1 MRPTTVK
8 IAAGVA
14 ALALAGGGAMKYAS
28 GSHADVPCK
37 PPAKQRT
44 CGTDDP
50 LPPKPPTPPQP
61 GKLTNQQIVQKLKPS
76 VVQLV
81 GRNGGPG
88 QSGTGIVIDAKQGLV
103 LTNDHVIAGTTA
115 LDAIWNGQDIGA
127 VQIVAQAPCNDM
139 AVVRLTRPPVGLT
152 QVEVASSRTLV
163 AGDDVVAL
171 GFPQTA
177 DATSTVTPTFGQVSK
192 VNVPANPQGAMAPDL
207 PVYPSVIQHTAAINP
222 GNSGGPLVNDRGQLV
237 GMNSLGASDLHGEA
251 WAISSDEISR
261 LLPQLKAGKSSD
273 YVGWSLLPV
282 RMLADA
288 DPALA
293 QAANFAQATD
303 GLMVTGVES
312 NSPAFRAHFGR
323 GDIVTAIN
331 GEPVHTMAD
340 ACAIVQSQARGAT
353 LPIDVLDFWTDQVG
367 APHYDAKRPP
377 VTL

>member
-8 IAAGVA
+8 LVAGVA
-14 ALALAGGGAMKYAS
+14 AVALAGGGAMKYAS
-28 GSHADVPCK
+28 GSAADTTHKGTKTGQHGELPMK
-37 PPAKQRT
+37 PRR
-44 CGTDDP
+44 
-50 LPPKPPTPPQP
+50 P
-61 GKLTNQQIVQKLKPS
+61 GKLTNQQIVQKVKPS

-152 QVEVASSRTLV
+152 QVEFASSRTLV

-177 DATSTVTPTFGQVSK
+177 DATATVTPTFGQVSK

-251 WAISSDEISR
+251 WAISADEITR
-261 LLPQLKAGKSSD
+261 LLPQLKGGKSSN

-282 RMLADA
+282 RMLANT
-288 DPALA
+288 DPKLAAVAEAA
-293 QAANFAQATD
+293 QAPDA
-303 GLMVTGVES
+303 LIVTGVES
-312 NSPAFRAHFGR
+312 NSPAFRAHFSR
-323 GDIVTAIN
+323 GDIVTGLN

-340 ACAIVQSQARGAT
+340 ACAIVQSQQAGAT
-353 LPIDVLDFWTDQVG
+353 IPVDGLELGFDDFGTPGYQSFRV
-367 APHYDAKRPP
+367 P